1 MHRWIISFCRVKCT
15 SRWPLRR
22 RLRRWR
28 AESRACTSRDARSSC
43 AKWTRRSTLIV
54 SRSRRDHA
62 HSGLCCTRSTGIT
75 RYARRTRDLS
85 RHARIHITHNFFM
98 FDSNVCLDRFC
109 IAHHSSLSYRIPIVW
124 WFERLLFLHPLRLRY
139 SQFPMIDDCC
149 VHLYEYTSKI
159 KPQNLC
165 KKIVAYYT
173 MKFYS
178 CSSNSFSISHLIL
191 VLLFI
196 VSFVGFLLFLSCI
209 HSRQIQGTDCRPN
222 FYWIWWV
229 VLQHLY
235 F

>member
-85 RHARIHITHNFFM
+85 RHARIHIPHIPYNFLM
-98 FDSNVCLDRFC
+98 FVSNVCLDRFC
-109 IAHHSSLSYRIPIVW
+109 ITRHSLLINWR
-124 WFERLLFLHPLRLRY
+124 FERLLFLHPRRLRY
-139 SQFPMIDDCC
+139 SQP
-149 VHLYEYTSKI
+149 
-159 KPQNLC
+159 
-165 KKIVAYYT
+165 
-173 MKFYS
+173 
-178 CSSNSFSISHLIL
+178 
-191 VLLFI
+191 
-196 VSFVGFLLFLSCI
+196 
-209 HSRQIQGTDCRPN
+209 
-222 FYWIWWV
+222 
-229 VLQHLY
+229 LY
-235 F
+235 FPIFSDWWLLCSPLYLNN